1 MRLCKNCG
9 TLIESDVELCP
20 VCHCEIIKEDK
31 VEEETPAVQK
41 ININELPPQY
51 KRACMEADIG
61 VTWAKLLSN
70 GIFLYGGIVWL
81 MSGILF
87 CIDPDK
93 RSDSSFSIICI
104 SIFIRAE
111 VSLIAAYVIIQRK
124 KYAGKVVVI
133 SGITSLVL
141 VSLLVIA
148 HVFDVGTMI
157 VIDFPLLVA
166 TWINRKYFKERES
179 VFIYD

>member
-1 MRLCKNCG
+1 MVDEWN
-9 TLIESDVELCP
+9 T
-20 VCHCEIIKEDK
+20 
-31 VEEETPAVQK
+31 
-41 ININELPPQY
+41 
-51 KRACMEADIG
+51 
-61 VTWAKLLSN
+61 
-70 GIFLYGGIVWL
+70 
-81 MSGILF
+81 F

-104 SIFIRAE
+104 SIFIRAA